1 MFDTQH
7 NLVARDGKGVANAFI
22 SLSMTR
28 EITQD
33 SQPYKRYSDASGF
46 EKLHP
51 LLQLIPQT
59 LKLPEST
66 LQQS

>member
-1 MFDTQH
+1 MVWVFDTQH

-46 EKLHP
+46 EKLH
-51 LLQLIPQT
+51 LCCN
-59 LKLPEST
+59 
-66 LQQS
+66 